1 MCSQGA
7 VGVEFAGKIQTH
19 YAGTPVTLIHSRDQ
33 LLSNEPLPEEFKL
46 KALKLLQQE
55 GVKVIL
61 NQRVKVEEPPDGTHY
76 VRFNDGG
83 RLHTAMVIMATAS
96 STPASQFLPCS
107 VLSNTGTVNVDSK
120 YVPTSSSYKEGRWC
134 QYLQSQSQRR
144 TRYHGPSLCSR
155 RYYKSPRYQARR
167 NRNGDGK
174 CSWG

>member
-46 KALKLLQQE
+46 KALELLQQE
-55 GVKVIL
+55 GVKV
-61 NQRVKVEEPPDGTHY
+61 EELPDGTHY

-120 YVPTSSSYKEGRWC
+120 YVPTSSSYKEGR
-134 QYLQSQSQRR
+134 
-144 TRYHGPSLCSR
+144 
-155 RYYKSPRYQARR
+155 
-167 NRNGDGK
+167 
-174 CSWG
+174 